1 MSRSYELIL
10 DNSSMLVFVGRNGSG
25 KSFALNSILEHYKHN
40 SLYISE
46 EGIPKVLH
54 PKNSV
59 QIYNDKYIYTDEK
72 LRGVGKTETEEY
84 EIDSRS
90 LDIIEYCRTVL
101 KEIDKVKNKS
111 QGQKKMASILKIFL
125 SYNFNN
131 IDYILFDEPENF
143 LDESYLRV
151 VARLIQKL
159 QDGQF
164 KVRIAT
170 HNSTLMVLLNI
181 NVIDIRFFKDRE
193 IITITH
199 QKMKDLLKKSK
210 EMIEHKRLIEKLDED
225 SSIAY
230 KLKIYEN
237 EDLFCNYIDSHI
249 KDIEFYQTIFYPNII
264 IVEGISDK
272 QALKSI
278 YHAFNETTILF
289 VTDGKAWIIFFV
301 LLFNELKKD
310 IKVIIDEDKDNHML
324 AITYVLQAMKNIKLI
339 IHTPDMEGEYGLDLR
354 AVADRYGMSNKV
366 RKNNNGWLKQIAA
379 YDYFKDDVNQT
390 KLLDKVFH
398 IDNDEYEFS

>member
-1 MSRSYELIL
+1 MNSSDKLIQ
-10 DNSSMLVFVGRNGSG
+10 DNSSILVFVGRNGSG
-25 KSFALNSILEHYKHN
+25 KSFALNSILEYYNHN
-40 SLYISE
+40 SIYISE

-59 QIYNDKYIYTDEK
+59 KIYNNRYIYIDEK
-72 LRGVGKTETEEY
+72 LRGEGNRDTEEY
-84 EIDSRS
+84 EIINRSR
-90 LDIIEYCRTVL
+90 DIIDYCSSVL
-101 KEIDKVKNKS
+101 KEIEKIKNKS
-111 QGQKKMASILKIFL
+111 QGQKKMSSILNIFL

-151 VARLIQKL
+151 VAKLIQKL
-159 QDGQF
+159 KDGGF

-181 NVIDIRFFKDRE
+181 DVLDIRFFKDRE
-193 IITITH
+193 IIIITH

-210 EMIEHKRLIEKLDED
+210 EMIEYKRISEKLDED

-230 KLKIYEN
+230 KLRIYEN
-237 EDLFCNYIDSHI
+237 EDLFRNYIDSHI

-289 VTDGKAWIIFFV
+289 VADGKAWIIFFI

-310 IKVIIDEDKDNHML
+310 IKVIIDEDKAKHML
-324 AITYVLQAMKNIKLI
+324 AITYVLQDMKNIKLI
-339 IHTPDMEGEYGLDLR
+339 VHAPDMEGEYGLDLDE
-354 AVADRYGMSNKV
+354 VANKYGMSSNV
-366 RKNNNGWLKQIAA
+366 RKNNKGWLKQVAA
-379 YDYFKDDVNQT
+379 YDYFKEDLNQT
-390 KLLDKVFH
+390 KLLEKIFH
-398 IDNDEYEFS
+398 IDNNEYEFS